1 MNSESLNNGRAI
13 PKLLRASLCSENIKC
28 IQHFLE
34 EIRYVRKHMY
44 IQLFMIRKTN
54 GHKNLFAR
62 C

>member
-34 EIRYVRKHMY
+34 EKKTGSDKRCGK
-44 IQLFMIRKTN
+44 IQGFV
-54 GHKNLFAR
+54 
-62 C
+62 